1 MRLPV
6 RSFAILCV
14 LAVVGCEKEP
24 PVKEPVMT
32 PDLLHS
38 KPSLFA
44 DYDTQAACETAG
56 GEWLA
61 WCSPSVKRCVMAWP
75 DGGKSCTDSS
85 ECDSKLCMVD
95 LTIRCDENQQCTG
108 PDEPTTGSAAVGTC
122 ETHDVRCGS
131 YIEIKK
137 GIAQEPY
144 HID

>member
-1 MRLPV
+1 MR
-6 RSFAILCV
+6 RFAILCV

-24 PVKEPVMT
+24 PFEKTVTT

-56 GEWLA
+56 GEWIR
-61 WCSPSVKRCVMAWP
+61 WCRASELRCVMSWP

-85 ECDSKLCMVD
+85 DCDSKTCMID
-95 LTIRCDENQQCTG
+95 LTIRCDKNQQCT
-108 PDEPTTGSAAVGTC
+108 EPHEPAAGSPAVGTC
-122 ETHDVRCGS
+122 KTRDVRCGS